1 MWKNQTSA
9 VRQSFRT
16 KVFSFTLLFLFSPR
30 CFSSDYLLT
39 ELKEGFQGGG
49 KREQEMK
56 GDRERL
62 MSGIASRFIAFIIA
76 VAAAAAAVNTYIIS
90 LYEQIFLFPFRLSCL
105 LILCCRLLALFI
117 RLELC
122 THVFISTY
130 GCMGMHLV
138 SDGSVQNDECTTHNE
153 ALWLQNHTHTH
164 MDLVTTTNIN
174 QEL

>member
-76 VAAAAAAVNTYIIS
+76 VAAAAAAAVNTYIIS

-138 SDGSVQNDECTTHNE
+138 SDGSVQNDDAQHTMRLSGFRTI
-153 ALWLQNHTHTH
+153 HTHT
-164 MDLVTTTNIN
+164 
-174 QEL
+174 

>member
-1 MWKNQTSA
+1 MERRFLRRWK
-9 VRQSFRT
+9 
-16 KVFSFTLLFLFSPR
+16 
-30 CFSSDYLLT
+30 
-39 ELKEGFQGGG
+39 E
-49 KREQEMK
+49 REQEMK

-122 THVFISTY
+122 THVFISYIRLY
-130 GCMGMHLV
+130 GHAFGVEWFGAKRRMHNTQW
-138 SDGSVQNDECTTHNE
+138 GSLASEPHIHTQISTH
-153 ALWLQNHTHTH
+153 AHGLGHHYQYKPRA
-164 MDLVTTTNIN
+164 VTFMFSFHSLLSVGIVFSKP
-174 QEL
+174 

>member
-1 MWKNQTSA
+1 
-9 VRQSFRT
+9 
-16 KVFSFTLLFLFSPR
+16 
-30 CFSSDYLLT
+30 
-39 ELKEGFQGGG
+39 
-49 KREQEMK
+49 MK

-164 MDLVTTTNIN
+164 ISTHAHGLGHHYQYKPRAVTFMFSFHSLLSVGIVFSKP
-174 QEL
+174 